1 MSRRRRVGLASI
13 LVLALAGL
21 IGAACS
27 ESRKSASVA
36 PAEAPPEAASSPAAD
51 SDRSG
56 AAATGNVALEDIG
69 LMALTARIIK
79 TASISVE
86 VMQDSFEDRF
96 QQATMIAGRH
106 GGYVSSSRTAQA
118 ERRSGT
124 LVLRVPADQ
133 FEAALGELKALGT
146 VKDEEISGQDV
157 TSQFIDLQ
165 ARLRNWE
172 AQESVL
178 LGLMARAT
186 TIDESIK
193 VQRNLQ
199 DVQLAIEEIRGQLQA
214 LSDQADYSTIT
225 LAVSEVGAIID
236 KPKGKGPISLGRAW
250 HEAVHGF
257 VAVIAAVVIG
267 LGYLVPIGLVGLA
280 LFLGW
285 LGFRRARAREHPI
298 QAA

>member
-27 ESRKSASVA
+27 GSASKKASTVPMEAPAAASGVA
-36 PAEAPPEAASSPAAD
+36 PD
-51 SDRSG
+51 SGTGTDG
-56 AAATGNVALEDIG
+56 AAGNVALEDIG
-69 LMALTARIIK
+69 LTALTARIIK

-86 VMQDSFEDRF
+86 VKQDSFEDRF

-106 GGYVSSSRTAQA
+106 RGYVSSSRSAQA
-118 ERRSGT
+118 EHRSGT

-157 TSQFIDLQ
+157 TSQFVDLQ

-172 AQESVL
+172 AQETVL

-186 TIDESIK
+186 TIDDSIN

-225 LAVSEVGAIID
+225 LAVSEVGAVIE
-236 KPKGKGPISLGRAW
+236 KPKGRISLGRAW
-250 HEAVHGF
+250 HEALHGF

-267 LGYLVPIGLVGLA
+267 LGYLVPIALMGLA

-285 LGFRRARAREHPI
+285 LGFRRARTRERPV
-298 QAA
+298 QTA